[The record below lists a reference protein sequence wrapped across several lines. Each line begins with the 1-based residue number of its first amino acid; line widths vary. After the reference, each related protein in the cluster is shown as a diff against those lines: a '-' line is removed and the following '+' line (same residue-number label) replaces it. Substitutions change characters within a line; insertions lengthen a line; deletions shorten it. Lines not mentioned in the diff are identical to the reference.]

1 MYTQSWHREAKLLLP
16 KKNKPSLLNMCFKIT
31 WNTSWIQFQLPLQVF
46 PLLQCKLCPRRT
58 KGVFLF
64 LFFLLKKK
72 PTLEMA
78 ISSYTKSVCFV
89 HIVRLLSFNSNA
101 NCQKRRYQT
110 CSHFPCSGKEKRER
124 SANCMQA
131 FSNVPALSVP
141 SLSDGCF
148 TIGNMSNCPSC
159 VVLSHQLLKSS
170 PDSGEKEDRTVSTL
184 SPQGMLW
191 FSVRQVH
198 LLRYRS
204 RHHF

>member
-1 MYTQSWHREAKLLLP
+1 MSKAD
-16 KKNKPSLLNMCFKIT
+16 
-31 WNTSWIQFQLPLQVF
+31 
-46 PLLQCKLCPRRT
+46 
-58 KGVFLF
+58 KGVFF
-64 LFFLLKKK
+64 VFIFPPKKDTYK
-72 PTLEMA
+72 EMA

-89 HIVRLLSFNSNA
+89 HIAGLLSFNSKA
-101 NCQKRRYQT
+101 NCQKRRYQS
-110 CSHFPCSGKEKRER
+110 CSHFSCSGKEKRER
-124 SANCMQA
+124 SANCVQA
-131 FSNVPALSVP
+131 FSNLPVLSVP

-198 LLRYRS
+198 LLWYCS